1 MKVTPNPSFLDWV
14 PPNVK
19 KKAEGYHLHIKLGSR
34 NPPGRSFPGEDYR
47 RVWTMYQIYPGS
59 TETYMI
65 NVDKYGWT
73 FLWSFS
79 TTISV
84 NFRPPNPPWVRCTIW
99 SFETTTLVGMPGYCF
114 RTNWF
119 RNVVGPRWW
128 PVRLFEL
135 RSKKHHDWWHW
146 DESGTAIFGANDHK
160 YVSTSCSLFT
170 KPRKSHAL
178 V

>member
-34 NPPGRSFPGEDYR
+34 NPPGWSFPGEDYR
-47 RVWTMYQIYPGS
+47 RVWTMYILKYIQDPQKP
-59 TETYMI
+59 TWWMWI
-65 NVDKYGWT
+65 NMVELSYFIIFHNDLGD
-73 FLWSFS
+73 
-79 TTISV
+79 

-99 SFETTTLVGMPGYCF
+99 SFETTTLVGSPMMTGSPF
-114 RTNWF
+114 RTS
-119 RNVVGPRWW
+119 
-128 PVRLFEL
+128 FEKTPWL
-135 RSKKHHDWWHW
+135 VTLGWIRY
-146 DESGTAIFGANDHK
+146 GRFFGANDHK
-160 YVSTSCSLFT
+160 YVSISCSLFT